1 MNHAKKLISGLLSVV
16 MLLVMATTAFAQE
29 AEPTSPSENNNA
41 SITIS
46 NASKGE
52 KYKVYKLFDAT
63 VTGNSDG
70 GSIAYTG
77 TVPEGLTEYFT
88 ADETTGYI
96 SVQNAAYADPTHKEK
111 KENMSNGLRG
121 ARI

>member
-29 AEPTSPSENNNA
+29 ATPSGASESDNA

-52 KYKVYKLFDAT
+52 TYKVYKLFDAT
-63 VTGNSDG
+63 VTGKDG
-70 GSIAYTG
+70 GSIAYKG
-77 TVPEGLTEYFT
+77 DVPAG
-88 ADETTGYI
+88 
-96 SVQNAAYADPTHKEK
+96 
-111 KENMSNGLRG
+111 
-121 ARI
+121 